1 MLYEINAYTDNA
13 QTMMRL
19 YSALH
24 SNILDLFNE
33 HGVQIMVPAYEGD
46 PEQPKVVPRGQW
58 FPAPVPNSGTVSRRR
73 QFGRELWSGGQDL
86 AGSRSSGVVPFGP
99 FQIGHCGD
107 HAHEDIEQDGSRS
120 QLLVREVCL
129 AIAMAI
135 AG

>member
-46 PEQPKVVPRGQW
+46 PEQPKVVPPGTM
-58 FPAPVPNSGTVSRRR
+58 VPCSGAEPGIVSRRW
-73 QFGRELWSGGQDL
+73 QFGRELGSGGQDL
-86 AGSRSSGVVPFGP
+86 VGSRRGDVVPF
-99 FQIGHCGD
+99 
-107 HAHEDIEQDGSRS
+107 AHFR
-120 QLLVREVCL
+120 
-129 AIAMAI
+129 
-135 AG
+135 

>member
-13 QTMMRL
+13 QSMMRL

-58 FPAPVPNSGTVSRRR
+58 FPAPAPTSEPSAGDGNAGGNSGP
-73 QFGRELWSGGQDL
+73 
-86 AGSRSSGVVPFGP
+86 VV
-99 FQIGHCGD
+99 
-107 HAHEDIEQDGSRS
+107 RT
-120 QLLVREVCL
+120 
-129 AIAMAI
+129 
-135 AG
+135 